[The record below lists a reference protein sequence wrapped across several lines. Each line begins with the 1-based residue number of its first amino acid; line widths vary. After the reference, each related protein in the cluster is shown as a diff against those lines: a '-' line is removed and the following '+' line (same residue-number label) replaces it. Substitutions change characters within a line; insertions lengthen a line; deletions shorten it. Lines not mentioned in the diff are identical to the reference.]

1 MTYARLSP
9 FVRVALVSGGTGVCR
24 RSGWRAVSVMAFTVR
39 DGRIAAID
47 SLSDADRLRRLDL
60 PALGG

>member
-9 FVRVALVSGGTGVCR
+9 FVRAAPVNGVAGVVVAPGGKPF
-24 RSGWRAVSVMAFTVR
+24 SVMAFTVR

-47 SLSDADRLRRLDL
+47 SLSDPDWLRRLDL
-60 PALGG
+60 PAPGG